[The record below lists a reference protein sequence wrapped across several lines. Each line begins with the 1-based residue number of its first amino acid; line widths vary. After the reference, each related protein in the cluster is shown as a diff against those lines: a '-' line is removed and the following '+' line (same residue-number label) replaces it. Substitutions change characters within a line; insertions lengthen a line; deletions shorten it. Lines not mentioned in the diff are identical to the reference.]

1 MPSVT
6 VLGGSAASV
15 GTGQGCSGLLLTGSR
30 TRLVLDLGPNTL
42 LELRKHADFRTLDG
56 IVLSHLH
63 TDHILDIFAL
73 RFALAYNPVR
83 PERRIPLWL
92 PPGGL
97 SFFARAAELFS
108 TDADPSTY
116 FSEHFDLA
124 EFVPE
129 GELSIGEFTVSFR
142 PTVHYIPCWAIRV
155 HPDDDSGDLGYTA
168 DTGPAAALETFFS
181 GSRVVVAEAAM
192 LAPGTED
199 RAKRGHMTAAE
210 SANLALE
217 AGAETLVLV
226 HIFEEREPERFKEAG
241 RAIFGERVTAG
252 RPGTVVEW

>member
-1 MPSVT
+1 MSSVT

-15 GTGQGCSGLLLTGSR
+15 GTAQGCSGLLVTGAS
-30 TRLVLDLGPNTL
+30 TSLVLDLGPGTL

-83 PERRIPLWL
+83 PERRTPLWL

-97 SFFARAAELFS
+97 AFFARAAELFA
-108 TDADPSTY
+108 TDGDSSTY
-116 FSEHFDLA
+116 FSDHFEMA
-124 EFVPE
+124 EFDPDHQ
-129 GELSIGEFTVSFR
+129 LRIGEFAMSFH

-155 HPDDDSGDLGYTA
+155 KTEDGAGGLGYTA
-168 DTGPAAALETFFS
+168 DTGPSAHLETLFQ
-181 GSRVVVAEAAM
+181 GVRVIVAEAAM
-192 LAPGTED
+192 LEPGIED
-199 RAKRGHMTAAE
+199 RASSGHMTAAE
-210 SANLALE
+210 SAELARV

-226 HIFEEREPERFKEAG
+226 HIFEEREPERF
-241 RAIFGERVTAG
+241 RAHAQKVFGERVIIG
-252 RPGTVVEW
+252 RPGTRVEW

>member
-6 VLGGSAASV
+6 ILGGSAASV
-15 GTGQGCSGLLLTGSR
+15 GTGQGCSGLLVTGSS

-42 LELRKHADFRTLDG
+42 LELRKHTDFRTLGG

-63 TDHILDIFAL
+63 TDHILDVFAL

-83 PERRIPLWL
+83 PGRRIPLWL

-108 TDADPSTY
+108 SDDDPSTY

-124 EFVPE
+124 EFTPD
-129 GELSIGEFTVSFR
+129 GHLSIGEFTLTFR

-155 HPDDDSGDLGYTA
+155 HPDDDSGDLSYTA
-168 DTGPAAALETFFS
+168 DTGPAAALESFFS
-181 GSRVVVAEAAM
+181 GSRVVVAEAAL
-192 LAPGTED
+192 LACGTED
-199 RAKRGHMTAAE
+199 RATRGHMTAAE
-210 SANLALE
+210 SARLAID
-217 AGAETLVLV
+217 AGAHTLVLV
-226 HIFEEREPERFKEAG
+226 HIFEEREPARFEEAA
-241 RAIFGERVTAG
+241 RAVFGERVIIG
-252 RPGTVVEW
+252 RPGTVIEW

>member
-15 GTGQGCSGLLLTGSR
+15 GTGQGCSGLLVTGA
-30 TRLVLDLGPNTL
+30 TTHLVLDLGPNTL
-42 LELRKHADFRTLDG
+42 LELRKHADFRALDG

-73 RFALAYNPVR
+73 RFALAYNPVH

-97 SFFARAAELFS
+97 SFFAKAAELFS
-108 TDADPSTY
+108 TDADAATY
-116 FSEHFDLA
+116 FSDHFDLA
-124 EFVPE
+124 EFDPN
-129 GELSIGEFTVSFR
+129 GQLSIGEFTVSFR

-155 HPDDDSGDLGYTA
+155 HPDDDSGDLCYTA

-181 GSRVVVAEAAM
+181 GARVVVAEAAM
-192 LAPGTED
+192 LAPGLED
-199 RAKRGHMTAAE
+199 PATRGHMTAVE
-210 SANLALE
+210 SARLALE
-217 AGAETLVLV
+217 ADAETLVLV
-226 HIFEEREPERFKEAG
+226 HIFEEREPDRFEAAA
-241 RAIFGERVTAG
+241 RAVFGERVLIG
-252 RPGTVVEW
+252 RPGTAVEW

>member
-15 GTGQGCSGLLLTGSR
+15 GTGQGCSGLLVAGTK

-42 LELRKHADFRTLDG
+42 LELRKHTDFRALDA

-83 PERRIPLWL
+83 PERQTPLWL

-97 SFFARAAELFS
+97 AYFAKAAELFS
-108 TDADPSTY
+108 TDDDTSTY
-116 FSEHFDLA
+116 FSDHFEMA
-124 EFVPE
+124 EFDPDHS
-129 GELSIGEFTVSFR
+129 LSIGEFTVSFR

-155 HPDDDSGDLGYTA
+155 QPADDSGDLGYTA
-168 DTGPAAALETFFS
+168 DTGPAARLEPFFA
-181 GSRVVVAEAAM
+181 GSRVLVAEASM
-192 LAPGTED
+192 LEPGMED
-199 RAKRGHMTAAE
+199 RSRSGHLAAAE
-210 SANLALE
+210 SAQLALD
-217 AGAETLVLV
+217 AGADTLVVV
-226 HIFEEREPERFKEAG
+226 HIFEEREPERFREA
-241 RAIFGERVTAG
+241 AQAVFGERVIVG
-252 RPGTVVEW
+252 RPGTVVDW

>member
-15 GTGQGCSGLLLTGSR
+15 GTGQGCSGLLVTGAR

-42 LELRKHADFRTLDG
+42 LELRKHADFRDLDG

-83 PERRIPLWL
+83 PEHRTRLWL

-97 SFFARAAELFS
+97 RFFTQAAELFT
-108 TDADPSTY
+108 TDDDSSTY
-116 FSEHFDLA
+116 FSDHFDME
-124 EFVPE
+124 EFAP
-129 GELSIGEFTVSFR
+129 GRQLLIGEFTVTFR
-142 PTVHYIPCWAIRV
+142 PTVHYIPCWAMRV
-155 HPDDDSGDLGYTA
+155 HPEGASGDLGYTA
-168 DTGPAAALETFFS
+168 DTGPSARLETFFN

-192 LAPGTED
+192 LEPEIED
-199 RAKRGHMTAAE
+199 RSQSGHMTAPE
-210 SANLALE
+210 SAQLALDS
-217 AGAETLVLV
+217 GAETLVLV
-226 HIFEEREPERFKEAG
+226 HIFEERDPERFREAARKVFTG
-241 RAIFGERVTAG
+241 NVIIG